1 VRTISVFGADAPRDV
16 IHTFTPDD
24 VLGRPANFVEDQ
36 RRRVISGLERQKTY
50 QTVRAG
56 WMLPQLLSVDLDQ
69 WGERFEHS
77 LSRVRSHQ
85 HFSSERRYDEKK

>member
-1 VRTISVFGADAPRDV
+1 
-16 IHTFTPDD
+16 
-24 VLGRPANFVEDQ
+24 
-36 RRRVISGLERQKTY
+36 
-50 QTVRAG
+50 
-56 WMLPQLLSVDLDQ
+56 MLPQLLSVDLDQ